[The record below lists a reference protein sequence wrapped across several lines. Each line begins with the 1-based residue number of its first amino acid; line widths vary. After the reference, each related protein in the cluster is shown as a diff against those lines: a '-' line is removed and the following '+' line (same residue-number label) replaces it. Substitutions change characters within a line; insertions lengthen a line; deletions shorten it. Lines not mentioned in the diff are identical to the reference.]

1 MSMHRIMTGSGT
13 SGCHAMLT
21 SIQTLSYDTSLAEN
35 MVHLS
40 DANWTKD
47 TLPFRL
53 ASIKQCGDKTT
64 TVFGY
69 STTQNVQLPSNVNVY
84 NGSDRG
90 GFKIPQGIRTA
101 AVSRQGN
108 EGSHITPMTLGNTK
122 TSQTDLE
129 IWHILDEIYEN
140 NNFAGHKNNRPRTW
154 HKVLPPYEL
163 AEYIHY
169 NSYDERYATYTDR
182 GTYNPYHYCLFTPSF
197 REYVQNFKFMNN
209 DGEYCDAK
217 GNVNPDQANP
227 IIYQWLGKGRIAKT
241 DDTAPNV
248 YFNVADISTPVE
260 TLKPGSVYSDN
271 TFRNSVTVEHTGPVK
286 MGIECIISGVGLT
299 EGITGAKDVTTYAGC
314 NGWFSL
320 ITKGFGNVADQHS
333 AGVNKLYNFSAL
345 KQLAPDVYYLCDP
358 DYYTI
363 TNDDDY
369 ENGKCEVN
377 YTWFSQGVYYASTG
391 EPTWSVFR
399 KARAGETGDKIW
411 NGGSTWEDFSRLPE
425 EEGGAVINYRSYY
438 NSNLSGEVVGNVLM
452 LRDQPSTH
460 GLLPDDVVYSGHSH
474 IDGRNNYYGIS
485 QAGHY
490 DANNNYKFEDIPG
503 ETGIVAMNWHFT
515 AVDE

>member
-1 MSMHRIMTGSGT
+1 MHRIMTGSGT
-13 SGCHAMLT
+13 SGCHALLT
-21 SIQTLSYDTSLAEN
+21 AIHSLNYDTTLTNN
-35 MVHLS
+35 MEHLTDVKWGS
-40 DANWTKD
+40 DAF
-47 TLPFRL
+47 PFRL
-53 ASIKQCGDKTT
+53 ASIKKYGDKTT

-69 STTQNVQLPSNVNVY
+69 STTQNVQLPSDVNVY

-90 GFKIPQGIRTA
+90 GFKIPLGYRTA
-101 AVSRQGN
+101 AVSRMGD
-108 EGSHITPMTLGNTK
+108 EGSHTIPMTLGNTK
-122 TSQTDLE
+122 TSQSDLE
-129 IWHILDEIYEN
+129 IWHILDDVYEH
-140 NNFAGHKNNRPRTW
+140 NNFARHKDDRPGNC
-154 HKVLPPYEL
+154 HKVTPPYEL
-163 AEYIHY
+163 ADYIHS
-169 NSYDERYATYTDR
+169 NPSWDQRYATYTGR
-182 GTYNPYHYCLFTPSF
+182 GTYNPWHYCLFTPSF

-209 DGEYCDAK
+209 NGEYCDAN
-217 GNVNPDQANP
+217 GNVNPDQLHP
-227 IIYQWLGKGRIAKT
+227 IIYEWLGKGRIAKT
-241 DDTAPNV
+241 DDNAPNV
-248 YFNVADISTPVE
+248 YFNVADISTPVS
-260 TLKPGSVYSDN
+260 TLKPEAVYDDN

-320 ITKGFGNVADQHS
+320 ITKGFGNVADQHY

-363 TNDDDY
+363 TSDDDY

-377 YTWFSQGVYYASTG
+377 YSWFSQGVYYATTG
-391 EPTWSVFR
+391 RPTWSIFR

-411 NGGSTWEDFSRLPE
+411 NMGSTWVDFERLPE
-425 EEGGAVINYRSYY
+425 EEGGAVINFRSLY
-438 NSNLSGEVVGNVLM
+438 NSVVSGDVIGNLLM
-452 LRDQPSTH
+452 LDNQRSSH
-460 GLLPDDVVYSGHSH
+460 GLEPDDVIYSGHSH
-474 IDGRNNYYGIS
+474 ITVDNNYYGIS

-490 DANNNYKFEDIPG
+490 DAASIYRFEDIPG